1 MSVEASVNNKKKST
15 GFAQRALSF
24 AMGTMASRILG
35 LFRDLAMAA
44 LFDRMITDAWSLAF
58 RLPNFF
64 RRLLGEG
71 SLAAA
76 ITPVVI
82 QSQDSSN
89 EQESLF
95 TQQCFSFLLLFIGVV
110 TLLILVFAAPLLAFL
125 VDGSFVQDT
134 ARFALSVSML
144 RVMAGFVFFVTM
156 AAFTSALLQI
166 RGQFGW
172 TGLAP
177 VLFNL
182 AMLIFTFI
190 PSQFFDKPGMG
201 LAWGVLVGGAWQWL
215 LLWFLA
221 RRWKL
226 SLHWSRPSWGVVKPF
241 VLRLPIAFLSVG
253 LLQALM
259 LYNSFL
265 ASSLE
270 TGVLSRMYWA
280 DRLIELPMALIAVSL
295 GTVAL
300 PKLSALISQNQKQE
314 FASFVEQNLLYGA
327 FFVLPAAAGLWG
339 LSELI
344 VKFLFYRGEF
354 NLIDV
359 RQTSLLLKFGAGI
372 LVIQAGYRL
381 LLPAFQ
387 ARQQEGRILW
397 AMLAGLLTHCLF
409 APAALEKAGL
419 VGLMLVS
426 LLSLGTAWG
435 LLLAWYLREF
445 KWGHHESSISEILKV
460 SFASCFMG
468 GFLSLL
474 ESRFLAESPWIQ
486 ASSLLLGAGLYVLIL
501 VWLRSRLLR
510 LFWKRIQRRLNRAP

>member
-1 MSVEASVNNKKKST
+1 MSVEASVNNKKKSK
-15 GFAQRALSF
+15 GFVHRALSF
-24 AMGTMASRILG
+24 AMGTMASRVLG

-44 LFDRMITDAWSLAF
+44 LFDRMITDAWAMAF

-76 ITPVVI
+76 ITPVLV
-82 QSQDSSN
+82 QSRVTSM
-89 EQESLF
+89 EQERLF
-95 TQQCFSFLLLFIGVV
+95 TQQCYSFLLLFIGAL
-110 TLLILVFAAPLLAFL
+110 TLLIFIFASALLEFL
-125 VDGSFVQDT
+125 VDTSFVQDS

-156 AAFTSALLQI
+156 AAFMSALLQI
-166 RGQFGW
+166 RGHFGW

-182 AMLIFTFI
+182 TMLICTFV
-190 PSQFFDKPGMG
+190 PASFFSQPGMG
-201 LAWGVLVGGAWQWL
+201 LAWGVLLGGALQWL

-221 RRWKL
+221 RRWNL
-226 SLHWSRPSWGVVKPF
+226 QLQWRRPSWGAIRPF
-241 VLRLPIAFLSVG
+241 AVRLPMAFLSVG
-253 LLQALM
+253 LLQILM

-280 DRLIELPMALIAVSL
+280 DRLIELPLALIAVSL

-300 PKLSALISQNQKQE
+300 PKLSELISQKQNKE

-327 FFVLPAAAGLWG
+327 FFVFPAATGLWG

-344 VKFLFYRGEF
+344 VKFLFFRGEF
-354 NLIDV
+354 SLADV
-359 RQTSLLLKFGAGI
+359 KQTSFLLQFGAGI

-381 LLPAFQ
+381 LLPAYQ
-387 ARQQEGRILW
+387 ARRQEGHVVW
-397 AMLAGLLTHCLF
+397 AMV
-409 APAALEKAGL
+409 AGL
-419 VGLMLVS
+419 VTHLLLAPKGLESGGVIGLMLVS
-426 LLSLGTAWG
+426 LLSLGVAFG
-435 LLLAWYLREF
+435 FLLVSYLKEF
-445 KWGHHESSISEILKV
+445 QWGHHESSSTEILKL
-460 SFASCFMG
+460 SFASLFMG

-474 ESRFLAESPWIQ
+474 EERFLAESRWLQ
-486 ASSLLLGAGLYVLIL
+486 ASSLILGAGLYVLIL
-501 VWLRSRLLR
+501 LWLRSRLLR
-510 LFWKRIQRRLNRAP
+510 LFWKRILNARVFR